1 MDDQIPWGWRKIP
14 LLLHTFSL
22 FWIADRLTATLNK
35 HMSRSRLS
43 RDTGRTWR
51 VTSLLLC
58 QAVIGCQVREVRCS
72 KMHLQP
78 LRNRFTSKCNQCRCC
93 KVKKKKLFC
102 TQRCKWPNAAF
113 WGVVFVCKV
122 TQQDHLTAALLC
134 MHERAMLS
142 RWIKATK
149 LASWLTMQLISS
161 Q

>member
-35 HMSRSRLS
+35 QMSRSRLS

-93 KVKKKKLFC
+93 KVKKKSCFAHRDANDLMLHFGGLCLSVKLLNKTISLQPFC
-102 TQRCKWPNAAF
+102 ACMS
-113 WGVVFVCKV
+113 
-122 TQQDHLTAALLC
+122 ALC
-134 MHERAMLS
+134 FHDG
-142 RWIKATK
+142 
-149 LASWLTMQLISS
+149 
-161 Q
+161 